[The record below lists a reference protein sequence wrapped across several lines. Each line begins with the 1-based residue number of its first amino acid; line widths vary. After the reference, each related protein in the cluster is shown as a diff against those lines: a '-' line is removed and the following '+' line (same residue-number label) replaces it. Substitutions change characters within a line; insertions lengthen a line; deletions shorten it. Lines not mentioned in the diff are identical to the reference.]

1 MGLLEDLSKLEDA
14 KKRTGGQKCRVSVLM
29 RELPEK
35 EAELLRHLIDETDVF
50 ATQIAEAF
58 KSNGYQVNAGHI
70 QHHRRRKASG
80 GCTCPRPGEEE

>member
-14 KKRTGGQKCRVSVLM
+14 RRRTGGTKCRVAVLLS
-29 RELPEK
+29 ELPDK
-35 EAELLRHLIDETDVF
+35 ERELLRHLVDETDVF

-80 GCTCPRPGEEE
+80 GCSCPRPGEEE

>member
-14 KKRTGGQKCRVSVLM
+14 RKRMGGTKCRVAVLM
-29 RELPEK
+29 TELPEK
-35 EAELLRHLIDETDVF
+35 EGELLRHLIDETDVF

-58 KSNGYQVNAGHI
+58 KSNGYHVNAGHI

>member
-14 KKRTGGQKCRVSVLM
+14 RKRTGGAKCRVAVLM
-29 RELPEK
+29 TELPEK

-58 KSNGYQVNAGHI
+58 KSNGYHVNAGHI

>member
-14 KKRTGGQKCRVSVLM
+14 RKRTGGTKCRVAVLM
-29 RELPEK
+29 TELPEK
-35 EAELLRHLIDETDVF
+35 EGELLRHLIDETDVF

-58 KSNGYQVNAGHI
+58 KSNGYRVNAGHI

-80 GCTCPRPGEEE
+80 GCNCPRPGEEE